1 MNKLHI
7 YTAVALMVSASA
19 YAPVSVLAHGGA
31 TGIVKE
37 RMDAMG
43 MMGKAVKALKAMM
56 QGKAAYDADQVR
68 KQAAVIKQH
77 SGEALTK
84 GFPEGSTQM
93 PSEAKNEIWTDW
105 ERFSSLSEQ
114 LGSYA
119 GALEMAADNGLMKDA
134 AKGQSMGAM
143 MGGSASTNMGRDMM
157 GKSMGAMMGGG
168 AMDVAALAKMPADA
182 VFTKMVQVCS
192 ACHTDF
198 RLEKKK

>member
-1 MNKLHI
+1 MNKFLI

-19 YAPVSVLAHGGA
+19 YAPVPVLAHGGA

-43 MMGKAVKALKAMM
+43 MMGKAVKALKGMM
-56 QGKAAYDADQVR
+56 QGKAAYNADLVR
-68 KQAAVIKQH
+68 KQSAVIKQH
-77 SGEALTK
+77 SGEALIK

-93 PSEAKNEIWTDW
+93 PSEAKNEIWMDW
-105 ERFSSLSEQ
+105 ERFSSLAEQ
-114 LGSYA
+114 LGTYA
-119 GALEMAADNGLMKDA
+119 GALEMAADNGLRKDA
-134 AKGQSMGAM
+134 AKGQSMGTM
-143 MGGSASTNMGRDMM
+143 MGVAASASMGKDMM
-157 GKSMGAMMGGG
+157 GKAMGVMGGG
-168 AMDVAALAKMPADA
+168 AMDAAALAKMPADA

>member
-1 MNKLHI
+1 
-7 YTAVALMVSASA
+7 MVSASA
-19 YAPVSVLAHGGA
+19 YAPVPVLAHGGA

-43 MMGKAVKALKAMM
+43 MMGKAVKGLKGMM
-56 QGKAAYDADQVR
+56 QGKAAYNADLVR
-68 KQAAVIKQH
+68 KQSAVIKQH
-77 SGEALTK
+77 SGEALIK

-93 PSEAKNEIWTDW
+93 PSEAKNEIWMDW
-105 ERFSSLSEQ
+105 ERFSSLAEQ
-114 LGSYA
+114 LGTYA

-134 AKGQSMGAM
+134 AKGQSMGTM
-143 MGGSASTNMGRDMM
+143 MGVAASASMGKDMM
-157 GKSMGAMMGGG
+157 GKAMGVMGGG
-168 AMDVAALAKMPADA
+168 AMDAAALAKMPADA